1 MKHLIMRSWA
11 ARATVFPAVGIIAI
25 PKCPMCVMLVLGALG
40 AGHGSHEAIFATA
53 QVAVLGGV
61 LVLMLRRRPTGWRLM
76 AIAVGASA
84 MLLPLL
90 TTAPNVVSYVG
101 ASILAMATLVKPG
114 GAAMDCACAPVP
126 SPET

>member
-40 AGHGSHEAIFATA
+40 AGHGSHEAIFATV

-61 LVLMLRRRPTGWRLM
+61 LVLALRRRPTGWRLA
-76 AIAVGASA
+76 AIAAGAAA

-90 TTAPNVVSYVG
+90 TTAPDAVSYAG
-101 ASILAMATLVKPG
+101 AAILIIALLVKSR
-114 GAAMDCACAPVP
+114 GAAVDCACAPVP

>member
-11 ARATVFPAVGIIAI
+11 SRATVLPAVGIIAI

-40 AGHGSHEAIFATA
+40 VGHGSHETLFATV

-61 LVLMLRRRPTGWRLM
+61 LVLAHRRKPAGWRLA
-76 AIAVGASA
+76 AIVVGAA
-84 MLLPLL
+84 TMLLALLGAAPDAVSYAGAAILIIPLL
-90 TTAPNVVSYVG
+90 
-101 ASILAMATLVKPG
+101 VKSRGP
-114 GAAMDCACAPVP
+114 AMDCACAPVP